1 MKHTLDP
8 RRLVSFLA
16 LLTVSAI
23 FLTSMWKSTS
33 TKSSSGWKSNLGL
46 SRFGKAGKEAGSK
59 SEQVVLDGSGNTT
72 VGMGEGEK
80 ENGTDT
86 EVEKVGGKPSKRR
99 PKIVTAHFMVS
110 PTLVL
115 FS

>member
-1 MKHTLDP
+1 MKYTLDP
-8 RRLVSFLA
+8 RRLISFLA
-16 LLTVSAI
+16 LLTVSVI

-46 SRFGKAGKEAGSK
+46 SRFGKTGKEAGSK
-59 SEQVVLDGSGNTT
+59 SEQVVIDGSGNGT

-80 ENGTDT
+80 EKETDT
-86 EVEKVGGKPSKRR
+86 EVEKVGEKPGRRR

-110 PTLVL
+110 PTLFL
-115 FS
+115 FT

>member
-16 LLTVSAI
+16 LLTVSVI
-23 FLTSMWKSTS
+23 FLASMWKSTS

-46 SRFGKAGKEAGSK
+46 SRFGKTGKEAGTK
-59 SEQVVLDGSGNTT
+59 PEQVVIDESGNGT

-80 ENGTDT
+80 EKETDT
-86 EVEKVGGKPSKRR
+86 EVEKVGGKYSKRR

-110 PTLVL
+110 PTLFL